1 MLKVKNLFASYRY
14 FQVLR
19 DISFDV
25 RQQEI
30 ISVVGSNNAGKSTL
44 LKAISGLV
52 IDKSGLIEFLGE
64 RIDTKEP
71 HEIVKIG
78 ITRIPEGRK
87 LFSSLRVVENL
98 EVGAYIPRARNK
110 RNETMSKV
118 FELFP
123 ILKDRKNQAAGTLS
137 GGEQQMLAIARGLMS
152 LPLLLMLDEPS
163 IGLSPTLV
171 RELFDTIKK
180 INVDGMTVLLVEQ
193 NVYNSLTLAH
203 RAFVIENGSIVLEG
217 AGKDLLGK
225 NHVKEAYL
233 GL

>member
-14 FQVLR
+14 FQVLKN
-19 DISFDV
+19 ISFDV
-25 RQQEI
+25 GHQEI

-52 IDKSGLIEFLGE
+52 TDKSGLIEFLGE
-64 RIDTKEP
+64 RIDTKKP

-87 LFSSLRVVENL
+87 IFSSLGVVENL
-98 EVGAYIPRARNK
+98 EVGAYIHRARNK
-110 RNETMSKV
+110 RNETMSKM

-123 ILKDRKNQAAGTLS
+123 ILRDRKNQLAGTLS
-137 GGEQQMLAIARGLMS
+137 GGQQQMLAIARGLMS

-163 IGLSPTLV
+163 IGLSPMLV
-171 RELFDTIKK
+171 REIFDIVKK
-180 INVDGMTVLLVEQ
+180 INIDGMTILLVEQ
-193 NVYNSLTLAH
+193 NVYNSLTLAD
-203 RAFVIENGSIVLEG
+203 RAFVIENGSIVLAGE
-217 AGKDLLGK
+217 GKDLLGE

>member
-14 FQVLR
+14 FQVLKN
-19 DISFDV
+19 ISFHV
-25 RQQEI
+25 NRREI

-44 LKAISGLV
+44 LKAIAGLV
-52 IDKSGLIEFLGE
+52 ADKSGFIEFLGE
-64 RIDTKEP
+64 RIDQKKP
-71 HEIVKIG
+71 PEIVKMG

-87 LFSSLRVVENL
+87 LFSSLAVVENL
-98 EVGAYIPRARNK
+98 EVGAYIPRARDK

-123 ILKDRKNQAAGTLS
+123 ILKDRRNQVAGTLS
-137 GGEQQMLAIARGLMS
+137 GGQQQMLAIARGLMS

-163 IGLSPTLV
+163 IGLSPMLV
-171 RELFDTIKK
+171 REIFNILKK
-180 INVDGMTVLLVEQ
+180 INMDGMTILLVEQ
-193 NVYNSLTLAH
+193 NVFNSLTLAH

-217 AGKDLLGK
+217 EGKDLLGK
-225 NHVKEAYL
+225 SHVKEAYL

>member
-1 MLKVKNLFASYRY
+1 LLKVKNLFASYRY